1 MHITALAWRET
12 MTKKLVVEFE
22 SPSEQMDEVV
32 NIALVTQLMTT
43 ITRIG
48 IRVYKPENIDDII
61 KKENGHD
68 KEKH

>member
-1 MHITALAWRET
+1 